1 MRILLV
7 NESARCHTGGGHRV
21 VVETLGL
28 LAAAGHEV
36 ALAYSDGQGSEV
48 ACPVYRFSLD
58 SGESILPAR
67 WEEIVRDFRPD
78 IVQVHLLDH
87 PFFLH
92 EAGQAVPLVRF
103 MHDQSWFCS
112 AGDRMVNGYEA
123 CHRAHGAACLWHHYA
138 SGCGG
143 KHPAGNWQR
152 WQRVAR
158 NLGKGREQ
166 FFQVASEFMAR
177 GLEENAIARSAIH
190 VVPLYAR
197 PPAMQ
202 AAVVPGRMV
211 VAARLVPAKGV
222 HILMEAMAELKD
234 VNCSLV
240 VAGDGP
246 ERSRLEALA
255 AQLKLGERIKF
266 LGEVSPDRV
275 DAELAAAELVVS
287 PTLRPEPFGL
297 TGPEAMAH
305 GKPLVA
311 FAGGA
316 TSEWLQNGVNGT
328 MLSSRSAPA
337 MAAAVRALLANP
349 QLMRSMGQ
357 RGQELWKEKFSSRG
371 YLERLVDSF
380 ERILQNKSRNR

>member
-58 SGESILPAR
+58 SGDSILTAR
-67 WEEIVRDFRPD
+67 WAEIVRDFRPD
-78 IVQVHLLDH
+78 LVQVHLMDH

-112 AGDRMVNGYEA
+112 AGDRMVNGYDA
-123 CHRAHGAACLWHHYA
+123 CHRAHGVACLWHHYA

-143 KHPAGNWQR
+143 RNPVGNWQR

-158 NLGKGREQ
+158 NFSQGRSLS
-166 FFQVASEFMAR
+166 FQVASEFMAG
-177 GLEENAIARSAIH
+177 GLVENGIPRSAFH

-197 PPAMQ
+197 PPIVLAPT
-202 AAVVPGRMV
+202 VPGRLV
-211 VAARLVPAKGV
+211 VASRLVPAKGV
-222 HILMEAMAELKD
+222 HIVIAALAELKD
-234 VNCSLV
+234 SNCSLV

-246 ERSRLEALA
+246 ERSRLEAQA
-255 AQLKLGERIKF
+255 AQLKLGDRIHF
-266 LGEVSPDRV
+266 LGEVSPARV
-275 DAELAAAELVVS
+275 DEELAAAELVVS

-297 TGPEAMAH
+297 IGPEAMAH
-305 GKPLVA
+305 GKPVLA
-311 FAGGA
+311 FDGGA

-328 MLSSRSAPA
+328 MLSSRTAPA
-337 MAAAVRALLANP
+337 MAAALKVLFANRE
-349 QLMRSMGQ
+349 LTRSLGQ
-357 RGQELWKEKFSSRG
+357 RGQQLWREKFSSQS
-371 YLERLVDSF
+371 YLQRLVDSF
-380 ERILQNKSRNR
+380 ERILRTKRQNR